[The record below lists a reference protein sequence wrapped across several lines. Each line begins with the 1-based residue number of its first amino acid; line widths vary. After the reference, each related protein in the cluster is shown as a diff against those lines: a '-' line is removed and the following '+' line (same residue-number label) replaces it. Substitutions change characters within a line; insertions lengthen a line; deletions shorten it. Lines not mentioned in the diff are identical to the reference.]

1 MPWHAK
7 LLTMSCAVA
16 IIKKNTLPILL
27 DPSEKNQVS
36 TDVVLNVVT
45 STHVAL
51 QFSPVMSKRS
61 DPHTTSSPSY
71 LLSRSPSFA
80 ENPFWGNEISNRPA
94 RTGVLWARERG

>member
-27 DPSEKNQVS
+27 DPSDKKKQVS

-94 RTGVLWARERG
+94 RTGVL